1 MFKDPNLAEKLTN
14 LAESQQKKLNSAKF
28 MEFVFPSL
36 MLPSCSLQGQPFSES
51 WNGTRCYRALYSL
64 AALSNLPRPSSSL
77 PSPSWSIGENNPISQ
92 INLSCSP
99 QSWGNGIPLVYCG
112 YCHLLPGDNQ
122 SGQQVGTIET
132 RANNA
137 QTNGPHNPKYCQLMI
152 QTLAKSWRPVCS
164 CLL

>member
-1 MFKDPNLAEKLTN
+1 MVHFWARGGKGFEKWTAGSLFYTFFFW
-14 LAESQQKKLNSAKF
+14 K
-28 MEFVFPSL
+28 PSL
-36 MLPSCSLQGQPFSES
+36 TQLCLKRSWSSCLDS
-51 WNGTRCYRALYSL
+51 WCYRVLYSI

-137 QTNGPHNPKYCQLMI
+137 QTNGPHNPKFCQLMI